1 MTREE
6 IYDDIRATLGLV
18 PTFFTRVP
26 DATLEHDWLNFK
38 SLQLQ
43 DTAISIKYK
52 ELIGLAA
59 AAAVQCPYCVFYH
72 TEVAKFFGATDA
84 EVDEALRMGMQTAG
98 WSTFIAGTGQNLD
111 EFKQELRQAL
121 EYVRGQQEKKK
132 AA

>member
-6 IYDDIRATLGLV
+6 IYEDIRDTLGLV

-43 DTAISIKYK
+43 DTAISIKVK

-59 AAAVQCPYCVFYH
+59 AAAIQCPYCVFYH
-72 TEVAKFFGATDA
+72 TEVAKFFGATEE
-84 EVDEALRMGMQTAG
+84 EVSEAIRMGMQTAG

-111 EFKQELRQAL
+111 EFRQELRQAL
-121 EYVRGQQEKKK
+121 EYIRARQEKKK

>member
-1 MTREE
+1 MMTREE
-6 IYDDIRATLGLV
+6 IYEDIRNTLGLV

-43 DTAISIKYK
+43 DTVISIKYK

-59 AAAVQCPYCVFYH
+59 AAAIQCPYCVFYH

-84 EVDEALRMGMQTAG
+84 EVEESVRMGMQTAG
-98 WSTFIAGTGQNLD
+98 WSTFITGTGQELD
-111 EFKQELRQAL
+111 AFKAELRQAL
-121 EYVRGQQEKKK
+121 EYVRQQQDKK